1 MCNCGQKRTE
11 MADSADIST
20 RESYSLNDTFFEYTG
35 KTGLTVTGSVTGRK
49 YRFNN
54 PGDKVIIHYKDM
66 PGIMT
71 IPVLKKAFEK
81 ETA

>member
-1 MCNCGQKRTE
+1 MS
-11 MADSADIST
+11 DSAEYSSS
-20 RESYSLNDTFFEYTG
+20 EKYSLNDTFFEYTG

-66 PGIMT
+66 PGMLT
-71 IPVLKKAFEK
+71 IPVLKEVLEK

>member
-1 MCNCGQKRTE
+1 MCNCGQKRIE
-11 MADSADIST
+11 MADSADNST
-20 RESYSLNDTFFEYTG
+20 KESYNLNNALFEYTG

-54 PGDKVIIHYKDM
+54 PGDKVFIHYKDM
-66 PGIMT
+66 PAVKT
-71 IPVLKKAFEK
+71 IPVLKEVPEE

>member
-1 MCNCGQKRTE
+1 MCNCGQKRIE
-11 MADSADIST
+11 MADSTNIST
-20 RESYSLNDTFFEYTG
+20 RESYNLNDTFFEYTG

-66 PGIMT
+66 PGVKT
-71 IPVLKKAFEK
+71 IPVLKEVQKQ